1 MKEMSF
7 IVILKVLLVSIF
19 ISGIISKTPL
29 TYNGNGIVKI
39 DSNVEM
45 GNPPPKMIVDTL
57 DCWSRFNLTE
67 DSSVAIETQNYP
79 NNYPL
84 RRYRCGWGF
93 RVASNTKVSMFCDS
107 FDVDRNSRFC
117 ISKIYSS
124 SFRINR
130 CYTGR
135 KLDGFT
141 FPFNLSDNMS
151 DNRGL
156 FIWMRITSCSRFG
169 CGTGNG
175 FRCTLSGS
183 GGTGSTEA
191 PTTSSSS
198 GTSATTAAPS
208 TTTGSTSR
216 CSCGQV
222 NRGSRIVG
230 GQETEVNEYPW
241 QVGLVSSSGRRPFCG
256 GSLISNQHVLTAA
269 HCTAGGSTASIR
281 VLLGEHDTSD
291 SVANIVTISAITN
304 HPNYNSRTFNNDFSI
319 LTLSSPVTFSNIVA
333 PVCLPAD
340 TSELY
345 VGRVATVTG
354 WGTLS
359 SGGSQPNTL
368 QEVNVNVRSNTQCQ
382 GNYGANS
389 ITSAMVCAADT
400 GKDSCQGDS
409 GGPMVTAEN
418 GRQALIGVV
427 SWGIGCANP
436 SFPGVYARV
445 TSVKSWIQSIA
456 SGTQDSNC

>member
-1 MKEMSF
+1 M
-7 IVILKVLLVSIF
+7 
-19 ISGIISKTPL
+19 
-29 TYNGNGIVKI
+29 
-39 DSNVEM
+39 
-45 GNPPPKMIVDTL
+45 VDKL
-57 DCWSRFNLTE
+57 SCGSRFDLTA
-67 DSSVAIETQNYP
+67 DNSIAIETANFPDNYP
-79 NNYPL
+79 N
-84 RRYRCGWGF
+84 RYRCTWRF
-93 RVASNTKVSMFCDS
+93 RVAPNTNVSMFCES
-107 FDVDRNSRFC
+107 FDVHSSDRFC
-117 ISKIYSS
+117 ITKWNPYS
-124 SFRINR
+124 RR
-130 CYTGR
+130 CYYGT
-135 KLDGFT
+135 KMEGFT
-141 FPFNLSDNMS
+141 FPFNFGTSG
-151 DNRGL
+151 NRGSW
-156 FIWMRITSCSRFG
+156 ISMWFG
-169 CGTGNG
+169 SGFRNTGGG
-175 FRCTLSGS
+175 FRCIVSGA
-183 GGTGSTEA
+183 GAPSTTMA
-191 PTTSSSS
+191 PTAPPASPTPS
-198 GTSATTAAPS
+198 TAAPMTT

-241 QVGLVSSSGRRPFCG
+241 QVGLVSSRGRRPFCG

-291 SVANIVTISAITN
+291 SVAKIVTISAITN

-340 TSELY
+340 MSELY

-400 GKDSCQGDS
+400 GRDSCQGDS

-418 GRQALIGVV
+418 GRQAQIGVV